1 MGINMTHI
9 ESRPSKKNPGLEYDF
24 YIDCE
29 VPKDIMENLFQRLK
43 TTTDGVSVHA
53 RSPGKEECKLSIL
66 YFSLILNHRSLVPST
81 CA

>member
-1 MGINMTHI
+1 MTHI
-9 ESRPSKKNPGLEYDF
+9 ESRPSKKNPGVEYDF

-29 VPKDIMENLFQRLK
+29 VPKDIMENLLQQLK
-43 TTTDGVSVHA
+43 TTTVGVSVHA

-66 YFSLILNHRSLVPST
+66 CSSLILTHRSLVPST